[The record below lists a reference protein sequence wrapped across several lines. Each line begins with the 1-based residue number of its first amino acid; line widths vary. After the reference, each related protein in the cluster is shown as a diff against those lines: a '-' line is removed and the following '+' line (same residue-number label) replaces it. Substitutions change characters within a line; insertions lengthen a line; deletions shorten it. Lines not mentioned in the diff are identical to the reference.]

1 VTWKHTGWTQQF
13 CHTCYKS
20 PEAIDPAYPYAG
32 FPDQVFINS
41 DPLKQVGS
49 KAAVTS
55 GTFYVDY
62 TNSILYV
69 GTDPSGKTV
78 EASTQFKA
86 LQFENGSQGSIV
98 SD

>member
-1 VTWKHTGWTQQF
+1 M
-13 CHTCYKS
+13 
-20 PEAIDPAYPYAG
+20 
-32 FPDQVFINS
+32 
-41 DPLKQVGS
+41 
-49 KAAVTS
+49 TS

-69 GTDPSGKTV
+69 GTDPNGKTV

-98 SD
+98 SDCFFV